1 MRSIVGPKHSGLG
14 ISSFVISII
23 TGVLMFVLIVIAG
36 VMEVSTPG
44 GIDENSASAV
54 IVGLFIFALIAV
66 DVVALGLGIAGLTQ
80 KDRKQIS
87 TVLGLVFSA
96 ATIVGTISLS
106 VIGNMI

>member
-1 MRSIVGPKHSGLG
+1 
-14 ISSFVISII
+14 
-23 TGVLMFVLIVIAG
+23 MFVLIVIAG
-36 VMEVSTPG
+36 VMEASTPG

-80 KDRKQIS
+80 KDRKQIF

>member
-1 MRSIVGPKHSGLG
+1 MGPKHSGLG

-36 VMEVSTPG
+36 VMEASTPG

-80 KDRKQIS
+80 KDRKQIF